1 MANSPIMYKY
11 FQICFS
17 DNDVKKILANEQ
29 NRYTLTH
36 THTHAAL
43 PYVNKTALLTRIVTA
58 DLVLRTWCCF

>member
-1 MANSPIMYKY
+1 MYKY

-36 THTHAAL
+36 THTHAPMWEDYEWKVQPIA
-43 PYVNKTALLTRIVTA
+43 
-58 DLVLRTWCCF
+58 F